1 VTLIKSPRL
10 KSIWNLEKNWSKEE
24 LLENIDFRLSEI
36 QSLNFSI
43 WSKLWVIVVWDP
55 RGFG

>member
-1 VTLIKSPRL
+1 LIKSPSL